1 MKSFHKTRP
10 ELRDWILTTAR
21 GGHTPLE
28 VVKLMQE
35 AGYDQQQCHRAVAE
49 VLGVPLAALNAT
61 IPRAGAK
68 RTTHPAAPCSI
79 ADGHPVRVS
88 TSLDSPVVRVLDG
101 LLTDGECEALIGLAS
116 PRLARS
122 LTVDE
127 AGRHQTD
134 ERRTSNGM
142 FFSLGETPLI
152 ERIERRIAELV
163 DLPVD
168 HGEGLQVLHYR
179 PGQEYEP
186 HFDWFDPTQPGFTA
200 VTARGGQ
207 RIASIVMYLNTPE
220 EGGGTGFP
228 AAGLT
233 VTALRGSA
241 VYFAYDTGDQSSLH
255 AGLPVLKGEKWIAT
269 KWLRERPYQR

>member
-10 ELRDWILTTAR
+10 ELRDWILATSR

-68 RTTHPAAPCSI
+68 RTTHPAAPSSI
-79 ADGHPVRVS
+79 ADGHPVRIS

>member
-10 ELRDWILTTAR
+10 ELRDWILATAR

-28 VVKLMQE
+28 VVKLMQD
-35 AGYDQQQCHRAVAE
+35 AGYDQQQCHRAVSE

-61 IPRAGAK
+61 IPRAGAR
-68 RTTHPAAPCSI
+68 RTTHPAAPSSV
-79 ADGHPVRVS
+79 ADGHAVRVS
-88 TSLDSPVVRVLDG
+88 ASLDSPVVRVLDG
-101 LLTDGECEALIGLAS
+101 LLTDDECGDLIALAS

-122 LTVDE
+122 LTVDDK
-127 AGRHQTD
+127 GRHQTD

-152 ERIERRIAELV
+152 ERIERRIARLV
-163 DLPVD
+163 DLPVE
-168 HGEGLQVLHYR
+168 HGEGLQVLHYQ

-186 HFDWFDPTQPGFTA
+186 HFDWFDPTQPGFNA

-228 AAGLT
+228 AAGLI

-255 AGLPVLKGEKWIAT
+255 AGLPVIRGEKWIAT

>member
-10 ELRDWILTTAR
+10 ELRDWILATAR

-68 RTTHPAAPCSI
+68 RTTHPAAPSSI

-101 LLTDGECEALIGLAS
+101 LLTDGECEELIGLAS

-142 FFSLGETPLI
+142 FFRLAETPLI
-152 ERIERRIAELV
+152 ERIERRIAKLV
-163 DLPVD
+163 DLPMD
-168 HGEGLQVLHYR
+168 HGEGLQVLHYQ

-186 HFDWFDPTQPGFTA
+186 HFDWFDPTQPGFAA

>member
-10 ELRDWILTTAR
+10 ELRDWILATAR

-35 AGYDQQQCHRAVAE
+35 AGYDQQQCHRAVSE

-61 IPRAGAK
+61 LPRAGAK
-68 RTTHPAAPCSI
+68 RTTHPAAPSSI

-88 TSLDSPVVRVLDG
+88 TSLDSPVLRVLDG
-101 LLTDGECEALIGLAS
+101 LLTDGECAELIGLAS

-142 FFSLGETPLI
+142 FFRLGETPLI
-152 ERIERRIAELV
+152 ERIEQRIASLV
-163 DLPVD
+163 DLPAE
-168 HGEGLQVLHYR
+168 HGEGLQVLHYL

-233 VTALRGSA
+233 VTALCGSA